1 FDIPLVLSTEP
12 SGINDAGQI
21 VGRYQDS
28 GGVHSFLFSGGT
40 FTALNDPSATGPT
53 FAYGINNSV
62 QIVGNYDN
70 NKLDEPGFLYDPTSN
85 IVPPPT
91 STCMIPWP
99 TKAPMHAP
107 STTRVRSSAITP
119 T

>member
-1 FDIPLVLSTEP
+1 MPVYTYSTFDIPLVLSTEP

-70 NKLDEPGFLYDPTSN
+70 NKLDELGFLYDPTSN
-85 IVPPPT
+85 IVPPLLQP
-91 STCMIPWP
+91 
-99 TKAPMHAP
+99 A
-107 STTRVRSSAITP
+107 
-119 T
+119 